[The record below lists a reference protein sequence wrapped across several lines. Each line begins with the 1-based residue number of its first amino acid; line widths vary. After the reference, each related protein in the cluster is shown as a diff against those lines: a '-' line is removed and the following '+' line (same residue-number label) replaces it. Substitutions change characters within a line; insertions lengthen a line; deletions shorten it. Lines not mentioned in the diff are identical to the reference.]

1 MAPILPRVARSPLW
15 GALLLMAAGAAVA
28 QPGGY
33 PNKPIQ
39 LIAQQPP
46 GSGSDAM
53 TRVWADCAAREL
65 GQAVVVQNKPGANGI
80 LAVNYLKAQ
89 PADGYNLLSIGM
101 SQMTITPYVYKQ
113 QPYDPQ
119 HDFDGVAVL
128 GTSPL
133 VLAVPS
139 GMGITSLADLQKL
152 ARATPGGINF
162 GSPGKGS
169 PAHLLTSALVEKL
182 GMPGTHVPFVGE
194 GAGLTALMGQQIHAM
209 TLVIGTAAAQVKA
222 GKLVPLALFGAQRS
236 ALLPD
241 VPTIAEALPAA
252 SDLARPAWI
261 AVVAKAGTPPELL
274 NRLNVVSEKCRASD
288 AQYKSR
294 LEAMNVTL
302 TSSTPGDARTW
313 AARDAAVWRPLID
326 KLGLATE

>member
-1 MAPILPRVARSPLW
+1 MTHSHPHLRRAPWV
-15 GALLLMAAGAAVA
+15 GALALLAGTALA
-28 QPGGY
+28 QPSAY
-33 PNKPIQ
+33 PTKPIQ

-65 GQAVVVQNKPGANGI
+65 GQPVVVQNKPGANGI
-80 LAVNYLKAQ
+80 LSVNYLKGQA
-89 PADGYNLLSIGM
+89 ADGYHLLSIGM

-113 QPYDPQ
+113 PPYDPLR
-119 HDFDGVAVL
+119 DFDGVAML

-133 VLAVPS
+133 VLAVPA
-139 GMGITSLADLQKL
+139 GKGIASLADLATL
-152 ARATPGGINF
+152 ARTTPGGMNF

-169 PAHLLTSALVEKL
+169 PAHLLTSALVDRL
-182 GMPGTHVPFVGE
+182 GVQGTHVPFVGE

-236 ALLPD
+236 PLLPD
-241 VPTIAEALPAA
+241 VPTISESLPVAG
-252 SDLARPAWI
+252 DLARPAWI

-274 NRLNVVSEKCRASD
+274 QKLNTVTEKCRGD
-288 AQYKSR
+288 AQYKTR

-302 TSSTPGDARTW
+302 TASAPGDVRAW